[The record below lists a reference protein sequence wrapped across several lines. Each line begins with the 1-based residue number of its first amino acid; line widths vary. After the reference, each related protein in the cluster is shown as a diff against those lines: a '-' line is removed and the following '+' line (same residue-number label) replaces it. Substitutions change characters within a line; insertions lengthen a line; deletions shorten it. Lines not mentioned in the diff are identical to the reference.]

1 MELAEQIVELKRLG
15 YICIQPLEKLTYTN
29 GITYDFKPGQYFT
42 CHKENDTETT
52 IFNSKLK
59 KLGRT
64 GKDEVIVS
72 IKGATA
78 TLSSSSTTDPS
89 KWCVDTAKS
98 DTVNMFRGLN
108 TKRVRAVLDASKSG
122 IEIAEY
128 CGIVPVFKYAV
139 PSSEV
144 SHYAVETKKMRDMLL
159 AANETKI
166 KSLVEKWMPLLYIN
180 GRNEGNCNLTDTQRN
195 IILKNYEIQNTDG
208 AIRRVDDKRIIESN
222 MLMLRVTVNGK
233 RIGMRVERHRAYMST
248 FKSHEKREHQTE
260 IDHIDGN
267 HSNNVPWNLRWVSIS
282 ENCLAKHSEIAK
294 CAVPDQEKLLATHGQ
309 PTDPV
314 VWEGWTFHP
323 NMWIKRPDKSQFVKL
338 AEPGKYPVISP
349 TLKDAKNDTMK
360 ARHIHC
366 HMIVAYVFRARIPIS
381 KGTLKYLASVGKP
394 ASYFATSPMTYFEF
408 AADLKKGRLCIK
420 HANDDK
426 ANYNLDNLEIGT
438 PSENQEARHDN
449 PATTDRKR
457 IKIIDV
463 RSRKCIWIF
472 GSYTE
477 AATWLGLAQSA
488 ISKSVRFNRK
498 TTSKKTGATYYIVD
512 AT

>member
-1 MELAEQIVELKRLG
+1 MEIAKQIVELKRRG
-15 YICIQPLEKLTYTN
+15 YICIQLLKKLTYTN
-29 GITYDFKPGQYFT
+29 GVTYYFKEGQYIT
-42 CHKENDTETT
+42 CHKENDPETT

-64 GKDEVIVS
+64 RNDSVIVS
-72 IKGATA
+72 IKGAAA

-89 KWCVDTAKS
+89 TWCVDTAKS
-98 DTVNMFRGLN
+98 DTVNMFIALN

-144 SHYAVETKKMRDMLL
+144 SHYAVETKKMRDILITS
-159 AANETKI
+159 NETKI

-180 GRNEGNCNLTDTQRN
+180 GRNEGNGNLTDTQRN
-195 IILKNYEIQNTDG
+195 IILKNYEIRNTDG
-208 AIRRVDDKRIIESN
+208 AICRVDDKRIIESN
-222 MLMLRVTVNGK
+222 TLMLRVTVNGK

-248 FKSHEKREHQTE
+248 FKMHERRIHQTE

-267 HSNNVPWNLRWVSIS
+267 HSNNLPWNLRWVSIS
-282 ENCLAKHSEIAK
+282 ENCLAKHSEISK

-338 AEPGKYPVISP
+338 AKPGKYPVISP
-349 TLKDAKNDTMK
+349 TLKDANNTMK
-360 ARHIHC
+360 TRHIHC
-366 HMIVAYVFRARIPIS
+366 HIIVAYVFRARIPIS
-381 KGTLKYLASVGKP
+381 KGTLKYLASVGKSS
-394 ASYFATSPMTYFEF
+394 SYFATSPMTYFEF
-408 AADLKKGRLCIK
+408 TKEVKEGGLCIM
-420 HANDDK
+420 HADNDK
-426 ANYNLDNLEIGT
+426 ENYNLDNLEIGT
-438 PSENQEARHDN
+438 PSENQEARQYN

-457 IKIIDV
+457 VKIIDV
-463 RSRKCIWIF
+463 ISKKCIWIF
-472 GSYTE
+472 GSYAE
-477 AATWLGLAQSA
+477 AATWLGVDQSS

-512 AT
+512 AI